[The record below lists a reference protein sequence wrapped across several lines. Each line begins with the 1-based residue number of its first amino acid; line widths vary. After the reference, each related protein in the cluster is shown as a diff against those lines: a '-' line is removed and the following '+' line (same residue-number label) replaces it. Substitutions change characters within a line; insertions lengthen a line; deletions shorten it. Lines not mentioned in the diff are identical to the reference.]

1 MNDIKEI
8 TELKKTLD
16 KISSICYTNN
26 RSSRRLDMSKFFL
39 FRNITSG

>member
-16 KISSICYTNN
+16 KISSICYTT
-26 RSSRRLDMSKFFL
+26 SKTELAVIF
-39 FRNITSG
+39 IPGGC